1 MSAVAALLDSRAEL
15 LALRRTIAPGPPS
28 VVACRSSAALGR
40 AYAEH
45 LLDAV
50 VIGVKGLRHPDLPAL
65 RAQFPHVPVIV
76 YGPFRPDDGDLLLR
90 LSGSDGVAA
99 IAVEG
104 VDDPVVGDLV
114 RRHSLSWARAEALAE
129 APRLLRLTEAIQQ
142 SAWARLVAV
151 AGQPVTTEQLAERLG
166 LSREHLSRQ
175 FGAGGAPNL
184 KRVIDLLRIVCAA
197 QLLANPGYEV
207 KTVTRL
213 LEFAAPSHLNA
224 VSRRITGLPASGLAG
239 LGIAGVVAAFLR
251 RGMRSRR

>member
-1 MSAVAALLDSRAEL
+1 MSVVAALLDSRAEL
-15 LALRRTIAPGPPS
+15 LMLRRTIAPGPPN
-28 VVACRSSAALGR
+28 VVACRSYAALGR

-50 VIGVKGLRHPDLPAL
+50 VIGVKGFRHPDLPSL

-90 LSGSDGVAA
+90 LSSSDGVAA

-114 RRHSLSWARAEALAE
+114 RRHSLSRARADALAE
-129 APRLLRLTEAIQQ
+129 APRLLRLTEAIQRN
-142 SAWARLVAV
+142 AWERLLMV
-151 AGQPVTTEQLAERLG
+151 AGEPVKTEELAERLG

-207 KTVTRL
+207 ETVARL
-213 LEFAAPSHLNA
+213 LRFATPSHLNA
-224 VSRRITGLPASGLAG
+224 VARRITGLPANG
-239 LGIAGVVAAFLR
+239 LGGLRITGVLGAFLR
-251 RGMRSRR
+251 RGMRLRR